1 MTARARGAA
10 TILPRAVILP
20 SPFTRVSAREKRRNE
35 TRERIFEAAIA
46 EFRRV
51 GFERTS
57 ISDIA
62 KAADVSRPSI
72 YAHFP
77 TLDHVL
83 FELGW
88 RCALQIVRRL
98 ESARTLA
105 QTLDA
110 LADSI
115 LEVELQVADRWLFRE
130 LISVFSRRSAVP
142 DFDLADIPLLTELQ
156 LRFERARLA
165 GELRPGMQ
173 PEQAARL
180 CLSGVLGH
188 LVGIDAEPE
197 ERLTDLRAIFSLYL
211 ADSPPDKRDRSR
223 RRSSIPGPTRRP
235 RGGPHC

>member
-1 MTARARGAA
+1 MTARARGGA
-10 TILPRAVILP
+10 TILPWASLSS
-20 SPFTRVSAREKRRNE
+20 SPFARPSARERQRSE

-62 KAADVSRPSI
+62 KAAEVSRPSI

-83 FELGW
+83 FELSW

-98 ESARTLA
+98 ESAQTLK
-105 QTLDA
+105 QTLDL
-110 LADSI
+110 LAESI
-115 LEVELQVADRWLFRE
+115 LEVELQVGDRWLFRE

-142 DFDLADIPLLTELQ
+142 DFDLADIPVLTELQ
-156 LRFERARLA
+156 RRFEHARRS

-180 CLSGVLGH
+180 CLSAVLGH

-197 ERLTDLRAIFSLYL
+197 ERLADLRAIFSLYL
-211 ADSPPDKRDRSR
+211 ADSPPDGKDRAR
-223 RRSSIPGPTRRP
+223 RRSGSKPS
-235 RGGPHC
+235 

>member
-1 MTARARGAA
+1 MKARSQGRA
-10 TILPRAVILP
+10 TILPVPTSMP
-20 SPFTRVSAREKRRNE
+20 SPFARISPRERQRSE

-62 KAADVSRPSI
+62 KAAEVSRPSI

-98 ESARTLA
+98 EPA
-105 QTLDA
+105 QTLKQTLDR
-110 LADSI
+110 LAEAI
-115 LEVELQVADRWLFRE
+115 LEVEAGVGDRWLFRE

-142 DFDLADIPLLTELQ
+142 EFDLADIPVLTELQ
-156 LRFERARLA
+156 RRFERARLA
-165 GELRPGMQ
+165 GELRPRMQ
-173 PEQAARL
+173 PDQAARL
-180 CLSGVLGH
+180 CLSAVLGH
-188 LVGIDAEPE
+188 LVGVDADPE
-197 ERLTDLRAIFSLYL
+197 ERLADLRVIFSLYL
-211 ADSPPDKRDRSR
+211 ADTPPGHDERAR
-223 RRSSIPGPTRRP
+223 RRAGR
-235 RGGPHC
+235 